1 MVAGLERVRRAISG
15 STASVS
21 PKWSRK
27 IADCDGVPELRALSA
42 YERRG
47 EQAWGLK
54 IRGMGKQQIAERVKE
69 RRAFWSWTACLSAA
83 RVSYLR
89 SASACGDGACDCA

>member
-1 MVAGLERVRRAISG
+1 M
-15 STASVS
+15 S

-27 IADCDGVPELRALSA
+27 IAGLRWCSELRALSA

-47 EQAWGLK
+47 EHGVGAE

-69 RRAFWSWTACLSAA
+69 AARILSWTACLSAA
-83 RVSYLR
+83 RVSYLAV
-89 SASACGDGACDCA
+89 SVSGGDGACDCA